1 MGSWGGWGS
10 RETLSILLGARSVLG
25 LAVTASLLILGRA
38 ILRST
43 AEEASDADG
52 KRERRKQRTHV
63 SWQSRA
69 LRIKHRD
76 DLVCSLSHFL
86 SQPPVCLPGGENNKH
101 LFGNCTIRH
110 MAAARAGSMGM
121 AAARLSPSIKSPDC
135 WKR

>member
-52 KRERRKQRTHV
+52 KRERRKQCTRLLAE
-63 SWQSRA
+63 QSSA
-69 LRIKHRD
+69 Y
-76 DLVCSLSHFL
+76 
-86 SQPPVCLPGGENNKH
+86 
-101 LFGNCTIRH
+101 
-110 MAAARAGSMGM
+110 
-121 AAARLSPSIKSPDC
+121 
-135 WKR
+135 